1 MLEIIRYSVSFH
13 INYSARCKAKHRI
26 LVYTLSNQ
34 ILFKFLLFGR
44 GGGEGERGKLSMN
57 TIPIAYA
64 LYLPTPVGPKKANV
78 AMGLEGSDIPALER

>member
-13 INYSARCKAKHRI
+13 THYSARCKAKHRI
-26 LVYTLSNQ
+26 LVYTLSNE

-44 GGGEGERGKLSMN
+44 GGEGEREKLSMN
-57 TIPIAYA
+57 TIPTAQAI
-64 LYLPTPVGPKKANV
+64 YLPTPVGPKKANV